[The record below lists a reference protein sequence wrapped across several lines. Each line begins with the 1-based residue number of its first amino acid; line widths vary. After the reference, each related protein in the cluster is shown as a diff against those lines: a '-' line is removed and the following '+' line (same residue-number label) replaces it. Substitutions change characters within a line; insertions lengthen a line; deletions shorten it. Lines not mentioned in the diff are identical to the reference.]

1 MSITLRRR
9 RSAVLDISVGCRAL
23 LAGLTSPSIRMAEYG
38 SACGRCESSYE
49 EAWVYNESVGVP
61 LLSARQNSICDQKNE
76 QTPHPGAEEES
87 AVLSVAGLVFIIA
100 VSVESLS
107 PRSRT

>member
-23 LAGLTSPSIRMAEYG
+23 LAGMASLSIRMAEHG

-49 EAWVYNESVGVP
+49 EAWVYNESVVVP
-61 LLSARQNSICDQKNE
+61 LLSARRDSICDRKNE
-76 QTPHPGAEEES
+76 QTPHPGPEEES
-87 AVLSVAGLVFIIA
+87 VVLSMAGLVLMIP
-100 VSVESLS
+100 VSLESLS